1 MPRIERR
8 AEAVWEGSVARGGGR
23 LTAVSSG
30 AFDALGYNL
39 PTRIGDPGGKTSP
52 EELLAAAHAGCFA
65 MSLAGELTKREAP
78 PQRLEVKVTCVVDE
92 VAGKGHLVVESQVE
106 VAAAAPGIEEAA
118 FQAAVAAADAG
129 CTMSSLIRGSA
140 EVSVSARLV

>member
-1 MPRIERR
+1 VPKIERR
-8 AEAVWEGSVARGGGR
+8 AEAVWEGNVARGSGR
-23 LTAVSSG
+23 LSAVSSG
-30 AFDALGYNL
+30 AFDALGYDL
-39 PTRIGDPGGKTSP
+39 PRRIGDPEGKTSP

-65 MSLAGELTKREAP
+65 MSLAGELTRREAP

-92 VAGKGHLVVESQVE
+92 VAGQGHLVVHSHVD
-106 VAAAAPGIEEAA
+106 VAAAATGIEDAA

-129 CTMSSLIRGSA
+129 CTLSSLIRGSA